1 MRLPIP
7 ERQRLNDMNNSNT
20 RYVRNTTFAVGVLF
34 QGKWKVQILCAMRMG
49 PVRLGQ
55 LARLIPAASKKML
68 TKNLRELEADGI
80 VVRKDMSD
88 LVLHIEYELNDSTRE
103 GVCALLDHLA
113 TWGGLQFGKSGNDG
127 G

>member
-34 QGKWKVQILCAMRMG
+34 QVNGKYRSSCYANG

-103 GVCALLDHLA
+103 GVLPFSI
-113 TWGGLQFGKSGNDG
+113 TSQRGRTSIWKVGK
-127 G
+127 